1 MGRLIQEST
10 LFWLMPWWVGVSKCG
25 RRPWSRDESFSM
37 TDVVGKWEFPGEIG
51 DTLRV
56 ERVGVGV
63 EHREG
68 PGRRDLEV
76 RNV

>member
-1 MGRLIQEST
+1 
-10 LFWLMPWWVGVSKCG
+10 
-25 RRPWSRDESFSM
+25 M

-56 ERVGVGV
+56 ERVGVSV

-68 PGRRDLEV
+68 PGRWDLEV